1 MQQEC
6 QAVGGEKVLTN
17 QLWWAGRR
25 RRRSQLQHRGRWGC
39 GCCSTDRSG
48 KQEALDSFS
57 PARLQPVPV
66 CFSMGLDNTRS
77 ASPLGSLR
85 MSGMQLVERMFSPTS
100 TGWTSSQATPG
111 VGSWTL
117 GTPRKIRQPQHSKAS
132 ASSSTARLRPATT
145 QRGFG

>member
-17 QLWWAGRR
+17 QLWWARR

-132 ASSSTARLRPATT
+132 AQL
-145 QRGFG
+145 QQCFGQLKLSAEQQ